1 MTTLKVEEMHCGM
14 CVSRISNALT
24 EAGIEFEISLE
35 NKTVSVDSAK
45 VELAV
50 SELDDLG
57 FDAV

>member
-35 NKTVSVDSAK
+35 DQTVTVDSAK
-45 VELAV
+45 VELAI